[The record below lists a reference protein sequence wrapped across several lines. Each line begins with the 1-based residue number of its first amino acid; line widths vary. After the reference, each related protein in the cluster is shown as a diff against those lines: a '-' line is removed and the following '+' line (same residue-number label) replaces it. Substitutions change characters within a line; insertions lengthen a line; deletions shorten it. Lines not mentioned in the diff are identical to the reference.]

1 MVRDWHVTKRLCYV
15 SDTKLDEEMFVSF
28 SQILM
33 VCGMGVD
40 ESSGSDYARVVVDE
54 EEKEETVT
62 RK

>member
-15 SDTKLDEEMFVSF
+15 SVQEMCVSF